1 MSTIVWFFA
10 SVAAIA
16 SAGAVVLQRNPFVS
30 AIALIGHFAALA
42 TLYLLLQADFV
53 AAAQVIVYAG
63 AVMVMF
69 LFVIAYVGPR
79 GEIAPQGGSSRRL
92 QTWAALVA
100 GCAILVEIALAVGR
114 AGLDS
119 PASTT
124 DSFGSPQNVG
134 TLFFTRYV
142 GAFEIVSLLLL
153 VAAVAAVVLGAGPRP
168 SRVSEVGARAD
179 EEARRRAS
187 AELVASLQEE
197 QGA

>member
-1 MSTIVWFFA
+1 VSTIVWFIA

-69 LFVIAYVGPR
+69 LFVIAFVGPR
-79 GEIAPQGGSSRRL
+79 GEVAPQSGSPRRL

-100 GCAILVEIALAVGR
+100 GVAILVEVALAVGR
-114 AGLDS
+114 AGLDT
-119 PASTT
+119 PASTS

-142 GAFEIVSLLLL
+142 GAFELVSLLLL

-168 SRVSEVGARAD
+168 PRVSPSTASAQDEV
-179 EEARRRAS
+179 RRRAS
-187 AELVASLQEE
+187 AELVSSLQEDGR
-197 QGA
+197 Q